1 MDLLSIEELSDS
13 GLEDTLYVDLLQ
25 AFIVYRNHR
34 TEIDQTSAQVVF
46 VRFAAVLKTFK
57 MRFKFPY
64 STQVKV

>member
-46 VRFAAVLKTFK
+46 VRFAAVLRHLKCDLSF
-57 MRFKFPY
+57 RIRHR
-64 STQVKV
+64 

>member
-1 MDLLSIEELSDS
+1 MDLLSIEELSDL
-13 GLEDTLYVDLLQ
+13 GLEDTLCRFVTSIYSIQ
-25 AFIVYRNHR
+25 KHR